1 MDFEQFHL
9 CTSLNSRASEEA
21 KKASRDCVDSQ
32 IIKTRLNKQQRYVF
46 KFVNSDGRD
55 LLYIHL
61 ISCTVSNYFLAAG
74 KMPPRNP
81 TTRCSPRAPKL
92 KEAETGEGSSPGTV
106 RQLEYA
112 PRAEPVIKTST
123 KKSFVQPLVF
133 GDTEENT
140 GSKVMLPQWGDL
152 FNRIS
157 REEYPECIPH
167 NDPDVRALDDQV
179 FPNI

>member
-1 MDFEQFHL
+1 
-9 CTSLNSRASEEA
+9 
-21 KKASRDCVDSQ
+21 
-32 IIKTRLNKQQRYVF
+32 
-46 KFVNSDGRD
+46 
-55 LLYIHL
+55 
-61 ISCTVSNYFLAAG
+61 
-74 KMPPRNP
+74 MPPRNP

-92 KEAETGEGSSPGTV
+92 KEAETGEGSSPGTA

-123 KKSFVQPLVF
+123 KKYFVQPPVF

-157 REEYPECIPH
+157 LGGVPRMYPT
-167 NDPDVRALDDQV
+167 Q
-179 FPNI
+179 